1 MFYEIRD
8 DALYEVEFEEIGEG
22 NIGTGCMSMDE
33 LMELYQQYKLDRQVI
48 EECYADKSHFR
59 TGVDIYEDYAFGVID
74 IVRQQDVLGN
84 REKIAF
90 IIRKNRF
97 ILVNISS
104 DDGRIGDM
112 LKDGISRFKQ
122 NITLEKIIFGVL
134 DSLISDGNA
143 FLENTEARIMEME
156 KNIVEKQV
164 NELLNK
170 EIYDLRN
177 RLSIMR
183 SYYEQLVEIGEEL
196 LENEIG
202 IFETKELRY
211 FKIYTDKAAR
221 LSENTMALSE
231 SLIHLREALDATLNY
246 SINNTMKMFTVVTTV
261 FLPLTLVA
269 GWYGMNFK
277 EMPEL
282 DWEYGYEAVMGFSIV
297 VVILCIIFFKKKKL
311 I

>member
-8 DALYEVEFEEIGEG
+8 DVADEVQFEDIQEDSISA
-22 NIGTGCMSMDE
+22 GCMSMDE
-33 LMELYQQYKLDRQVI
+33 LLDLYQQYKLDRQVI

-74 IVRQQDVLGN
+74 IVKQQNVLGN
-84 REKIAF
+84 RDKIAF
-90 IIRKNRF
+90 IIRKNQF
-97 ILVNISS
+97 LLINIS
-104 DDGRIGDM
+104 GDNEN
-112 LKDGISRFKQ
+112 LEVILENGIHRFKQ
-122 NITLEKIIFGVL
+122 NITLEKIVFSVF
-134 DSLISDGNA
+134 DSFVSGGNA
-143 FLENTEARIMEME
+143 FLENTEKRIMEME
-156 KNIVEKQV
+156 KNIVERQV

-170 EIYDLRN
+170 EIYDMRN
-177 RLSIMR
+177 RLSVMR

-196 LENEIG
+196 LENENG
-202 IFETKELRY
+202 IFASRELRY
-211 FKIYTDKAAR
+211 FKIYKDKVSR

-231 SLIHLREALDATLNY
+231 SLIHLREALDAALNY

-269 GWYGMNFK
+269 GWYGMNF
-277 EMPEL
+277 EGMPEL
-282 DWEYGYEAVMGFSIV
+282 KWEYGYEAVIGVSIV

>member
-8 DALYEVEFEEIGEG
+8 DTVDEVQFEDIGD
-22 NIGTGCMSMDE
+22 NILSAGCMSMDE
-33 LMELYQQYKLDRQVI
+33 LLEMYQQYKLDRQVI

-74 IVRQQDVLGN
+74 IVKQQNVLGN
-84 REKIAF
+84 RDKIAF
-90 IIRKNRF
+90 IIRKNQF
-97 ILVNISS
+97 LLINISGAEH
-104 DDGRIGDM
+104 DVEDM
-112 LKDGISRFKQ
+112 LKSGIGRFKQ
-122 NITLEKIIFGVL
+122 SITLEKIVFGVF
-134 DSLISDGNA
+134 DSLVSGGNV
-143 FLENTEARIMEME
+143 FLENTEKRIMEME

-170 EIYDLRN
+170 EIYDMRN
-177 RLSIMR
+177 RLSVMR

-196 LENEIG
+196 LENENE
-202 IFETKELRY
+202 IFAAGELRY
-211 FKIYTDKAAR
+211 FKIYKDKVSR
-221 LSENTMALSE
+221 LSENVMALSE
-231 SLIHLREALDATLNY
+231 SLIHLREALDASLNY

-269 GWYGMNFK
+269 GWYGMNFTG
-277 EMPEL
+277 MPEL
-282 DWEYGYEAVMGFSIV
+282 RWEYGYQAVIGFSVV

>member
-8 DALYEVEFEEIGEG
+8 DVADEVQFEDIQEDSISA
-22 NIGTGCMSMDE
+22 GCMSMDE
-33 LMELYQQYKLDRQVI
+33 LLDLYQQYKLDRQVI

-74 IVRQQDVLGN
+74 IVKQQNVLGN
-84 REKIAF
+84 RDKIAF
-90 IIRKNRF
+90 IIRKKQF
-97 ILVNISS
+97 LLINISG
-104 DDGRIGDM
+104 DDSNLEVI
-112 LKDGISRFKQ
+112 LENGINRFKQ
-122 NITLEKIIFGVL
+122 NVTLEKIVFSVF
-134 DSLISDGNA
+134 DSLVSGGNA
-143 FLENTEARIMEME
+143 FLENTEKRIMEME

-170 EIYDLRN
+170 EIYDMRN
-177 RLSIMR
+177 RLSVMR

-196 LENEIG
+196 LENENG
-202 IFETKELRY
+202 IFASGELRY
-211 FKIYTDKAAR
+211 FKIYKDKVSR

-269 GWYGMNFK
+269 GWYGMNFTD
-277 EMPEL
+277 MPEL
-282 DWEYGYEAVMGFSIV
+282 KWEYGYEAVIGFSIV

>member
-8 DALYEVEFEEIGEG
+8 DALYEVEFEEINEEG
-22 NIGTGCMSMDE
+22 IGTGCMSMDE
-33 LMELYQQYKLDRQVI
+33 LMELYQKYKLDRQVI

-74 IVRQQDVLGN
+74 IVRQQDVLEN

-104 DDGRIGDM
+104 DDARIGEM

-143 FLENTEARIMEME
+143 FLENTETRIMEME

-211 FKIYTDKAAR
+211 FKIYTDKALR

-277 EMPEL
+277 GMPEL
-282 DWEYGYEAVMGFSIV
+282 RWEYGYQAVIGFSIV